1 MKLEGLVKYFSGMD
15 GLFSN
20 FCVFAYFAGTGENEV
35 DFSFHVTFTERARM
49 VKRVSGRE
57 LTACGDG

>member
-1 MKLEGLVKYFSGMD
+1 MD
-15 GLFSN
+15 YSLIS
-20 FCVFAYFAGTGENEV
+20 AYFAGTDENEV